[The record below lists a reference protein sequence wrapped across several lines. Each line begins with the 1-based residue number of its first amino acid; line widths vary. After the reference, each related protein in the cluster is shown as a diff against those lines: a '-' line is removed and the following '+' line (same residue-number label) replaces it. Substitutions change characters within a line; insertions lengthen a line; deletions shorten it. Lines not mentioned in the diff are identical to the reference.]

1 MGKKVVPIFEFQS
14 STGEKLVMP
23 ESLDIISKVDS
34 DPTFGPVGL
43 FKPLSKRADWV
54 AWQSKHAEL
63 MRELLRS
70 RYLESVLP
78 EFYSLDGKFAFVKNH
93 PMAEY
98 SKVTMPLN
106 HYLKEKCLE
115 FHVLLGSLGPIEQR
129 STI

>member
-43 FKPLSKRADWV
+43 FKPLSKRSDWV

-106 HYLKEKCLE
+106 HYLKEKMLRISC
-115 FHVLLGSLGPIEQR
+115 FIRIAGPN
-129 STI
+129 